1 MKGSLVA
8 FATVVA
14 LVSAAPGSA
23 DLPSVAWEAPSPA
36 AGSVMTVFTC
46 ATPAR
51 VSVNLESPI
60 LNALSLIRTSWYFTV
75 DPYWYFRDFELIGFN
90 SNKPKASG
98 NERLVKAALMARLK
112 PGAVI
117 VGNSAAE
124 IGLPPTHRGFTEG
137 GTLAPFNLA
146 APSATWSP

>member
-1 MKGSLVA
+1 MIGA
-8 FATVVA
+8 FG
-14 LVSAAPGSA
+14 LFN
-23 DLPSVAWEAPSPA
+23 W
-36 AGSVMTVFTC
+36 
-46 ATPAR
+46 
-51 VSVNLESPI
+51 I
-60 LNALSLIRTSWYFTV
+60 V

-146 APSATWSP
+146 VPSATWNEIYCLAMFAKRCACRVKGRR